1 MNDLKKSFCNSKNK
15 LLTSYAL
22 FIFIIIQQQVTAGLN
37 LNNIFNILKVK
48 SLKVKENKSHPCSV
62 GWAGKYSKIMFH
74 NVIYGFSKFH

>member
-22 FIFIIIQQQVTAGLN
+22 LIFIIIQQQVTAGLN

-48 SLKVKENKSHPCSV
+48 SLKVKEMKIKVIHVQWV
-62 GWAGKYSKIMFH
+62 GQASILK
-74 NVIYGFSKFH
+74 